1 MKQLGQY
8 FTVSDE
14 LQQFV
19 FDKVK
24 NKGDVLLEPS
34 FGAGHLLQKFKEYDR
49 NYPIVCYEID
59 SGIKPVVEFNEHQK
73 TEYADFT
80 KQKITTKF
88 KSIVGNPPYVKQ
100 KTGNVCQF
108 SWYCEVAARK
118 KLLTISNNALYN
130 DITDLALRF
139 YLYTNEFDDPTK
151 GALFFHADYVKPT
164 WNNMKRTAY
173 IGRHIFYNR
182 VKQRNI

>member
-1 MKQLGQY
+1 MTVAETVSYLENFRSHVDEVNGVEIVIAPPFTAIAKLSDLLGGSQKIRLGAQNMYFEAGHEPKEGQLG
-8 FTVSDE
+8 VA
-14 LQQFV
+14 FV
-19 FDKVK
+19 TH
-24 NKGDVLLEPS
+24 NRMMNG
-34 FGAGHLLQKFKEYDR
+34 
-49 NYPIVCYEID
+49 NYPTSYCGV
-59 SGIKPVVEFNEHQK
+59 
-73 TEYADFT
+73 
-80 KQKITTKF
+80 
-88 KSIVGNPPYVKQ
+88 VKQ
-100 KTGNVCQF
+100 KMGNVCQF
-108 SWYCEVAARK
+108 SWYCEATARK
-118 KLLTISNNALYN
+118 KLLTISNNPLYN